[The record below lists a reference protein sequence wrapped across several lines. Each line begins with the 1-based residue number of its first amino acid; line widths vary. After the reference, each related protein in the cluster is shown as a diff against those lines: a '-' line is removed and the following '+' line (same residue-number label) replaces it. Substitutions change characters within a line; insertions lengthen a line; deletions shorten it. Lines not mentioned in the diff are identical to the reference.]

1 MKNHVKLYKAG
12 KLWVTALVAAM
23 GIAVATTSA
32 NADQVSTAAD
42 VQTTQVQT
50 VQSPVSEEGTTV
62 TIAKASTDT
71 NATTPTDKDSVPE
84 NINGYTKQQDQSGN
98 AVWKN
103 NSGQTLNGWQSAN
116 NNWYQF
122 KDGSAQT
129 GWQKV
134 GNDWFYMN
142 EQNSAMETGIQ
153 KINNNTYYLNERHD
167 GTYGA
172 MQTGWQNVN
181 NSWYYFENNGAAHTG
196 WFESQA
202 GNWYYFDND
211 GKAKTG
217 WFDTVSGRWY
227 YADTTNAWTLRG
239 WQVLNNSWY
248 HFDTTQTW
256 ADTGWQ
262 KIDGNW
268 YYFDPSDH
276 GKMLVGFQKV
286 GQSLYYLNEKHDG
299 TYGAMKTGWQY
310 INGHWYGLQGNGAAY
325 TGWQNLNGSEYYFDP
340 ENGQM
345 ATGDTVI
352 NGSHYYFDT
361 TSGHQVKGLALG
373 SNGLLRYYDENTG
386 VRRTKLS
393 SNGKTYQFDSKTG
406 DILTDGLVD
415 GLNTIANRIFF
426 FNKAS
431 QKFVSNVWK
440 QINNKW
446 YHFGND
452 GAASTGWF
460 ESTPAAN
467 WYFFNTDGT
476 AKTGWFK
483 SDAGNW
489 YYFDTQNA
497 WALKDWQKINGNWYH
512 FDSTNAWADT
522 GWYKSAAGNWYY
534 FDPVNA
540 WAKTGWFQSAA
551 GNWYYFDS
559 QNAWAKTGWQKI
571 NGCWYYF
578 DPTNAWA
585 DRGYQRINGVDYYFD
600 PTNANMYQ
608 NRWVN
613 VYGWTY
619 HADNNGHLWFPRWYS
634 QFTPAFYGEG
644 CSVFSLAMLLS
655 PKEYINTNYALQ
667 LLAQRQAGNLV
678 TGAGFSVIIQP
689 NSLVELAHHFDPT
702 VRNISGSSVSDIIS
716 WINAGHPVQYYGYS
730 SYERSYAHRNH
741 NKVIVGYRNGYFRI
755 YDPCYWSTA
764 DGWYSRGG
772 NAYDYGAMAWVSV
785 SQFSRE
791 YAGQAITVD

>member
-1 MKNHVKLYKAG
+1 MKNRVKLYKAG

-23 GIAVATTSA
+23 GIAVTTTGA
-32 NADQVSTAAD
+32 FADQVST
-42 VQTTQVQT
+42 TTTDTQDIQVQAAQPQVT
-50 VQSPVSEEGTTV
+50 TDTTV
-62 TIAKASTDT
+62 TLAKASTDA
-71 NATTPTDKDSVPE
+71 NATTDQNSVPE
-84 NINGYTKQQDQSGN
+84 NINGYTKQQDQSGK

-103 NSGQTLNGWQSAN
+103 NSGQALNGWQNAN

-134 GNDWFYMN
+134 GNDWYYMN
-142 EQNSAMETGIQ
+142 SQNSAMETGIQ
-153 KINNNTYYLNERHD
+153 RINNNTYYLNDRQNS
-167 GTYGA
+167 GVYGA

-196 WFESQA
+196 WLKSQA
-202 GNWYYFDND
+202 GSWYYFDNN
-211 GKAKTG
+211 GQAKTG
-217 WFDTVSGRWY
+217 WYNVADHWY
-227 YADTTNAWTLRG
+227 YGDKKNAWAL
-239 WQVLNNSWY
+239 
-248 HFDTTQTW
+248 
-256 ADTGWQ
+256 TGWQ
-262 KIDGNW
+262 YFDNNW
-268 YYFDPSDH
+268 FYFDPVNAWQYKGWTKVAGQWYYLDNNGH
-276 GKMLVGFQKV
+276 LLTGIQNVNGKF
-286 GQSLYYLNEKHDG
+286 YYLNSSHDG
-299 TYGAMKTGWQY
+299 SFGAMKTGWQFV
-310 INGHWYGLQGNGAAY
+310 NGHWYGLQGNGAAY

-340 ENGQM
+340 ANAQM

-361 TSGHQVKGLALG
+361 TSGHQVKGMILDT
-373 SNGLLRYYDENTG
+373 NGLLKYYNENTG
-386 VRRTKLS
+386 VRESQL
-393 SNGKTYQFDSKTG
+393 NADGKTYTFNSTTG
-406 DILTDGLVD
+406 DINTDNLVD
-415 GLNTIANRIFF
+415 GLNTIANHVYY
-426 FNKAS
+426 FNKAA
-431 QKFVSNVWK
+431 QRFLANAWK

-446 YHFGND
+446 YHFGNN
-452 GAASTGWF
+452 GAASIGWF

-467 WYFFNTDGT
+467 WYFFNNDGS
-476 AKTGWFK
+476 AKTGWYK
-483 SDAGNW
+483 SANGFW
-489 YYFDTQNA
+489 YYFDNQNA
-497 WALKDWQKINGNWYH
+497 WALKNWQNLNGHWYH
-512 FDSTNAWADT
+512 FDSTNAWANT

-540 WAKTGWFQSAA
+540 WAKTGWFKSAV
-551 GNWYYFDS
+551 GNWYYFDA
-559 QNAWAKTGWQKI
+559 QNAWAITGWHKI
-571 NGCWYYF
+571 NGSWYYF

-619 HADNNGHLWFPRWYS
+619 HADNSGHLWFPRWYS

-667 LLAQRQAGNLV
+667 LLSRRQSGNLV
-678 TGAGFSVIIQP
+678 NGAGFSIIIQP

-702 VRNISGSSVSDIIS
+702 VRNISGSSVSDIIN
-716 WINAGHPVQYYGYS
+716 WVNAGHPVQYYGYS

-772 NAYDYGAMAWVSV
+772 NAYDYGAMAWVPV